1 MRILVGIT
9 ALAACVSAIS
19 TSALFHNVP
28 FIDHGNHHHHGSNF
42 NNIIER
48 MQRDL
53 SFLLSLTGDLQN
65 RLGIAEGKLTKLD
78 DVEVSVAA
86 LQS

>member
-19 TSALFHNVP
+19 TSALFHDAP
-28 FIDHGNHHHHGSNF
+28 FIDPGSNF
-42 NNIIER
+42 NIIER

-65 RLGIAEGKLTKLD
+65 RLGIAEGKLIKLD
-78 DVEVSVAA
+78 DVEVNVAA